1 MPHRHSQGQ
10 PAGSYGYSCH
20 RRCILLGSHLANI
33 LLAMSQ
39 NAEGGYCIVAKV
51 VASAL
56 DVVGGMT
63 WRKPTRV
70 LYNGAS
76 SSLRGD
82 RSRYKSRGWSHA
94 RRGQMGNPR
103 APGLQFG
110 VSSFIS
116 RSMDI
121 LRRQPDSTPILTSRN
136 AKSQ

>member
-1 MPHRHSQGQ
+1 
-10 PAGSYGYSCH
+10 
-20 RRCILLGSHLANI
+20 
-33 LLAMSQ
+33 MSQ

-76 SSLRGD
+76 SSLRGGVVHGTNLVGGRMQGGD
-82 RSRYKSRGWSHA
+82 KSVNS
-94 RRGQMGNPR
+94 R